1 MLQNSE
7 CVKPCKEIE
16 EASKGVLEQ
25 NINKQSDH
33 IDRIVES
40 LYQLSKPESDFI
52 HKTLCQQ
59 DSLQ

>member
-1 MLQNSE
+1 M
-7 CVKPCKEIE
+7 KK
-16 EASKGVLEQ
+16 Q